1 MPIDF
6 FSKKKLSTFSAVSRW
21 NDVAEKSEAEKRSPE
36 GIHSQVI
43 SVGKEPW
50 KKPPTENFIVSFF
63 WKGIKKQ
70 PPSPSR
76 YYFCTL
82 LRSTLLQSP
91 AISPSSTPTSNCTL
105 RRIPSSYG
113 KVIYCLLID

>member
-70 PPSPSR
+70 PPSTITI
-76 YYFCTL
+76 TL
-82 LRSTLLQSP
+82 LLLYATTVYATTVPCNFTIQYTYIQLYTEANSQ
-91 AISPSSTPTSNCTL
+91 
-105 RRIPSSYG
+105 
-113 KVIYCLLID
+113 